1 MWACI
6 DMGCRICCNLEN
18 RCRKLFSELG
28 SAPTIEFE
36 FSLNVDCTVRQTTF
50 EKKSVG
56 WNISLAYYITR
67 VTTLT
72 DFIRTV
78 RFSSPL
84 SGPLL
89 LLHVLLFGQLS
100 SFSRVKVVVTPVCVC
115 VCDCVKE
122 RMREAECLIKIVAV
136 LLKLLNNSVLHRR
149 LW

>member
-1 MWACI
+1 MRLTGPSSHTFKPIHSRHYTHTHTHTHIKKTYI
-6 DMGCRICCNLEN
+6 DIHNYFKCCY
-18 RCRKLFSELG
+18 CF
-28 SAPTIEFE
+28 
-36 FSLNVDCTVRQTTF
+36 DCVYLCFLTLCLHCVW
-50 EKKSVG
+50 VC
-56 WNISLAYYITR
+56 AR
-67 VTTLT
+67 VTTHPE
-72 DFIRTV
+72 FVWTV
-78 RFSSPL
+78 WFSSPL